1 MNILIVEDDRQ
12 TASFIQKGLVEAGYV
27 VDHAANGE
35 DGLHLALTGNYD
47 ALIVDRMLPKR
58 DGLSLI
64 QHLRS
69 TGMQTPVLILSALG
83 EVDNRV
89 DGLRAGGDD
98 YLVKPY
104 AFSELLARIQA
115 LLRRVQPQQ
124 EQTLL
129 KVRDLEMDLLKR
141 RVTRAGTVISLQ
153 PREFNLLEYF
163 MRHAGQVV
171 TRTMLL
177 EKVWDYHFDPQTNV
191 IDVHVSR
198 LRSKVDKDFDVPLL
212 HTIRGAGYLLHDPS
226 V

>member
-69 TGMQTPVLILSALG
+69 TGMQTPVLILAALG
-83 EVDNRV
+83 EADNRV

-104 AFSELLARIQA
+104 AFANYWRGYKLYCDGATAARA
-115 LLRRVQPQQ
+115 NLV
-124 EQTLL
+124 L

-177 EKVWDYHFDPQTNV
+177 EKSGLPFRPANQM
-191 IDVHVSR
+191 
-198 LRSKVDKDFDVPLL
+198 
-212 HTIRGAGYLLHDPS
+212 
-226 V
+226 